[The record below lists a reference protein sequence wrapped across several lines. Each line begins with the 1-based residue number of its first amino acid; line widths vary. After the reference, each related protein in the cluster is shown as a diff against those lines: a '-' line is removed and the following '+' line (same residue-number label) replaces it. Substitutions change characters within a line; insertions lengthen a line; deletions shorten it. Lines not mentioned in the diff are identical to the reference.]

1 MPEQL
6 PPGRS
11 SSGLDVNLAAAL
23 TYALGW
29 VTGIAFL
36 LVEKESP
43 FVRFHAMQSTIT
55 FGLITMAYVVLNV
68 IPILGFLVAFFILMP
83 LSVVLWLLLILKAF
97 QGEKFK
103 LPMVGD
109 LAEQK
114 A

>member
-1 MPEQL
+1 MPEAL

-36 LVEKESP
+36 LIEKESP

-55 FGLITMAYVVLNV
+55 FGLLTMAYVVLNV

>member
-1 MPEQL
+1 
-6 PPGRS
+6 
-11 SSGLDVNLAAAL
+11 LDVNLAAAL